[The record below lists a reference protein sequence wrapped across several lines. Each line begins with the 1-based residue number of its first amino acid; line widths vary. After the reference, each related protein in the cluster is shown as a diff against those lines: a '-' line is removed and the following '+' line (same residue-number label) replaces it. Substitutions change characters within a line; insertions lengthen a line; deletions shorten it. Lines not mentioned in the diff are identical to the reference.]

1 MTRIVSRIL
10 AAAGAATM
18 ALAVTTASAEPVR
31 YSFDKSHTVI
41 TFGWNHLG
49 FSNPTARLTD
59 FAGTAA
65 MDEDNLAQ
73 SAIAIDFRVVDIDPG
88 HGEFFKHLMSEDFFE
103 AKTYPAG
110 RFVTTEIRSKGGD
123 AYTVI
128 GDLTLH
134 GQTHP
139 VTLDATLNKQGKHPL
154 KDVYVMGFDATGT
167 LMRSQWGLGKYAP
180 AVSDEITLTIT
191 TELTKPVGK

>member
-1 MTRIVSRIL
+1 MSRIL
-10 AAAGAATM
+10 ATLAAATL
-18 ALAVTTASAEPVR
+18 ALSATSAQAEPTR

-59 FAGTAA
+59 FNGTAA
-65 MDEDNLAQ
+65 INEDDLAE
-73 SAIAIDFRVVDIDPG
+73 SAMAIDFRVVDIDPG

-103 AKTYPAG
+103 AKTYPTG
-110 RFVTTEIRSKGGD
+110 RFVTTDITHAGGD
-123 AYTVI
+123 RYTVTA
-128 GDLTLH
+128 DLTLH

-139 VTLDATLNKQGKHPL
+139 VTLDATLNGQGKHPFN
-154 KDVYVMGFDATGT
+154 DVYVMGFDATGT
-167 LMRSQWGLGKYAP
+167 LKRSQWGLGKYAP

-191 TELTKPVGK
+191 TELHKPVGQ